1 MLTQIKLLTRL
12 ELCNLYGLNVLR
24 FSKDKKSRQ
33 KTMGLAALWIILL
46 VMLIGYVGGLA
57 YGLIYL
63 GLEEVVP
70 AYLITLSGLLVF
82 FFGMLKAGSVIFRK
96 EGYDILCAL
105 PLRPG
110 AIAVSRLLRMYVEDL
125 LMTLAVLLPGIGVYI
140 WNVRPNA
147 GFYLTVFLG
156 IWITPLIPMAGS
168 ILLGALI
175 TGISSRMRHKSLI
188 SAGLSVL
195 FVLGVLYGSSRLSA
209 VEGSIDP
216 EMLRD
221 LSLSIMMLL
230 EKVYPPAVWIGRAM
244 VRGDVQGAL
253 AYVVL
258 SLAVFGA
265 VAAAVAFSFQ
275 KISQNL
281 YSNFA
286 KHDYQMGKLKAD
298 SLLCSLCKRELR
310 RYFSSSIYVTNTIIG
325 PIMGCVLSAALLLS
339 GTDLIKGLLPLPI
352 DVEGIVPFV
361 ISGVFCTMTATATS
375 ISMEGKN
382 WWILKSLPLTTK
394 NILDGKILMNLL
406 LLLPFYL
413 LSELVLIFALKPG
426 AGELLWLVLIPALII
441 LFSCVYGIAVNLRF
455 PVLEWESEV
464 RIVKQSASAVLG
476 GMGGL
481 ILSILCAVAV
491 GAVPGEYAAY
501 LKAGICAV
509 ILAATAAIYRSN
521 NHYDICGKI

>member
-24 FSKDKKSRQ
+24 FSKDKKSKQ
-33 KTMGLAALWIILL
+33 KTLGLTALWILLL

-105 PLRPG
+105 PLRSG
-110 AIAVSRLLRMYVEDL
+110 AIAVSRLLRMYAEDL

-156 IWITPLIPMAGS
+156 IWITPLIPMDAS

-221 LSLSIMMLL
+221 LSLSIMTLL
-230 EKVYPPAVWIGRAM
+230 ERVYPPAVWIGKVM
-244 VRGDVQGAL
+244 VHGDVPGAL
-253 AYVVL
+253 ACVVL

-265 VAAAVAFSFQ
+265 VAAAVALSFQ

-286 KHDYQMGKLKAD
+286 KHDYRMGKLKAD

-325 PIMGCVLSAALLLS
+325 PIMGCVLSVALLLS
-339 GTDLIKGLLPLPI
+339 GTDFIKEFLPLPI

-413 LSELVLIFALKPG
+413 LSELILIFALKPG
-426 AGELLWLVLIPALII
+426 AGELLWLVLIPAVII

-481 ILSILCAVAV
+481 ILSILCAVIV

-501 LKAGICAV
+501 LKIGICAV
-509 ILAATAAIYRSN
+509 ILAATAVIYRSN